1 MTKITKKKSIWKR
14 GGVTREN
21 TNALLSDQVYE
32 VSKEMSDCNNN
43 TRRDATALK
52 EETAARPVA
61 NVEGSLALVEEA
73 KVALEDISS
82 PVDMT
87 KLKVDYLEEMICSK
101 GQIPEKGPKAVQV
114 DQLKKLLDSDPFH
127 LFSSHVQMKYYKN

>member
-1 MTKITKKKSIWKR
+1 M
-14 GGVTREN
+14 
-21 TNALLSDQVYE
+21 
-32 VSKEMSDCNNN
+32 
-43 TRRDATALK
+43 
-52 EETAARPVA
+52 
-61 NVEGSLALVEEA
+61 
-73 KVALEDISS
+73 ALEDISS

-127 LFSSHVQMKYYKN
+127 LFLPHVQMKY

>member
-1 MTKITKKKSIWKR
+1 MTKITKKNPICKR

-43 TRRDATALK
+43 TRKDAAALK

-87 KLKVDYLEEMICSK
+87 K
-101 GQIPEKGPKAVQV
+101 
-114 DQLKKLLDSDPFH
+114 
-127 LFSSHVQMKYYKN
+127 